1 MVEETQVEEFE
12 PGSRIWFG
20 AVEELKG
27 GGQFPV
33 EMDGYM
39 VDHYGA
45 VEDGPVPVFPSIC
58 FSVR

>member
-33 EMDGYM
+33 ERTGTWLIIMELWRMAQYQ
-39 VDHYGA
+39 YSRA
-45 VEDGPVPVFPSIC
+45 
-58 FSVR
+58 SVSL